1 MKENKQVSIK
11 FNFVMNT
18 ILTMSTFIFP
28 LITFPYVSRILLPEG
43 TGKVSFATSIISYF
57 AMIAQLGIPTYGIR
71 ACAKVRDDRVELSK
85 TVHEIFVINI
95 VMSIVAYILLG
106 VALFV
111 VPKFR
116 TDRLLMII
124 VSLTIFF
131 NTIGMSWL
139 FSALEKY
146 KYITIRSITFKFIA
160 LMAMFIFIHQKSDYI
175 IYGGI
180 SIFASSASNICNY
193 FYAHKFVDFHQNVTY
208 QYKKHLKPIL
218 VFFAMSCA
226 TTIYTNLDT
235 VMLGFIKNDAEV
247 GFYNAAVKIK
257 SILVCVVTSLGTVL
271 LPRASYYVEHKL
283 MDEFDR
289 ITRKAIHFVC
299 LTAVP
304 MVVYFMLFAK
314 EGILF
319 LSGNAYAPA
328 TIPMIIIMPTL
339 LAIGFTNIMGIQMLI
354 PLGQEIIV
362 LYSEI
367 AGAVV
372 DLIINMLLIP
382 SMASTGAAI
391 GTLIAEFVVWGVQF
405 YFLENRV
412 MNAYKEIQYWKIIIA
427 IAFGLV
433 ITIPLK
439 NAISENFATLVISAT
454 LFFGTYIA
462 FLLLIKENLFAEIIS
477 QTITPI
483 IEKVKRK

>member
-124 VSLTIFF
+124 VSLIIFF

-193 FYAHKFVDFHQNVTY
+193 FYAHKFVDFHQNVKY

-299 LTAVP
+299 LAAVP

-354 PLGQEIIV
+354 PLGQERIV

-412 MNAYKEIQYWKIIIA
+412 MKAYKEIQYWKIIIA

-439 NAISENFATLVISAT
+439 NAILENFAILVISAT

-462 FLLLIKENLFAEIIS
+462 FLLLLKENLFTEIIS